1 MSLFE
6 KFVDCFNNY
15 DPDVFRELHHE
26 EFMVVQEMALLDRDQ
41 HCETIN
47 ELATKPEWDWHKK
60 AELIHENHYC
70 VEMRWIDGDEIVT
83 NVALKKDGKSW
94 RSVVSRLPRQKAA

>member
-15 DPDVFRELHHE
+15 DPIVFRELHHE

-41 HCETIN
+41 HCKTIN
-47 ELATKPEWDWHKK
+47 ELIDDGWEDWKK

-70 VEMRWIDGDEIVT
+70 MEMRWIDGDEIVT

-94 RSVVSRLPRQKAA
+94 RSVVSRLPHQKAA